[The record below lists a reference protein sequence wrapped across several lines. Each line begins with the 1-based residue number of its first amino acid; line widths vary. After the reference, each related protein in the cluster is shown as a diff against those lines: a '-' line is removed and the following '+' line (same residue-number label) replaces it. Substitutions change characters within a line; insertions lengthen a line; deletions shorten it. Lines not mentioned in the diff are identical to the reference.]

1 MTRPRDLREIANDLE
16 RQSCGTQRIYDALL
30 LRIEDQMSR
39 SMAGCKR
46 IEAPFDRADSAE
58 Q

>member
-1 MTRPRDLREIANDLE
+1 LREIADDLE
-16 RQSCGTQRIYDALL
+16 RQSCETQRIYDALL

-39 SMAGCKR
+39 SMAGCTR
-46 IEAPFDRADSAE
+46 IEQPFDRANSAE